1 MWKLER
7 ACRQSE
13 TPVHLGA
20 VEMVAILGEYHTL
33 YFVRLSSVTEMH
45 FRSLPFQI
53 GDKHVPVSTSADLR
67 FKDVVKLVLCLIRL
81 FQSVTFDILLA
92 VCHVQAV
99 FQGKFLADTGVA

>member
-1 MWKLER
+1 
-7 ACRQSE
+7 
-13 TPVHLGA
+13 
-20 VEMVAILGEYHTL
+20 MVAILGEYHTL

-81 FQSVTFDILLA
+81 FQSVTFDILLRRSCLSDMVLPLLSMRLKA
-92 VCHVQAV
+92 IISNMDISVR
-99 FQGKFLADTGVA
+99 L